1 MNPEDDILVK
11 GYKILRRVRF
21 QLSQTWNWE
30 IRSHSFEFMLSPKL
44 VDRAHI
50 WVLLFRLWNLKKFKF
65 GALCLLHP
73 VLCCHFQASHHPFSH
88 CRDGSSLRRVKFAR
102 RWVSKQH
109 FLPCVAQAELPVCI
123 LNPCSLSG
131 GESTVN
137 TKKETNS
144 II

>member
-1 MNPEDDILVK
+1 MHRILKYDGAVNPEDDILVK
-11 GYKILRRVRF
+11 GYKILRLVRF

-88 CRDGSSLRRVKFAR
+88 CRDGSSLRRVVCQTVGFQTA
-102 RWVSKQH
+102 
-109 FLPCVAQAELPVCI
+109 FLTMYCSSRAPCLH
-123 LNPCSLSG
+123 LKSLF
-131 GESTVN
+131 T
-137 TKKETNS
+137 
-144 II
+144 